1 MSCTISNKFSHPI
14 NYLAAPAC
22 TKKELGWEGMG
33 EEPGKSEAAENSRGA
48 GWPSTRTGSSGA
60 GRERETL
67 GT

>member
-33 EEPGKSEAAENSRGA
+33 EEPGKSEAAENSREGVTRAVSAGCPGRTTGA
-48 GWPSTRTGSSGA
+48 VRK
-60 GRERETL
+60 
-67 GT
+67 